1 MVQCP
6 KCKCQVGTG
15 IAVCPY
21 CGNQMPVETKKQ
33 TETFS
38 NTYYTPHEPPYRKS
52 ITYHTYTPVPPT
64 DPIYITEDRWKN
76 RYSYQD
82 KSYTDGRDGRST
94 LIVVLSVLLVCM
106 VVANICE
113 LIALL
118 LLIA

>member
-21 CGNQMPVETKKQ
+21 CGNQMPIEDQKK
-33 TETFS
+33 TRTFS
-38 NTYYTPHEPPYRKS
+38 NTYYVPEEQHRRNLSYSYVPPY
-52 ITYHTYTPVPPT
+52 PT
-64 DPIYITEDRWKN
+64 DPIYVPGNNWSN
-76 RYSYQD
+76 RIDY
-82 KSYTDGRDGRST
+82 RDGYFSSTKDSRNT
-94 LIVVLSVLLVCM
+94 LIIVLSVLLVCM

-118 LLIA
+118 LLIG